1 MSETTVL
8 KLANEMPQSQG
19 FTLAWEN
26 LGYTVKDKNGNPKT
40 VLSNLNGIVKPG
52 SVVAVL
58 GASGAGKSSFL
69 NTLAG
74 RNPSAHVTGQ
84 VTINGRTDISMKH
97 ASRYCT
103 QEEALFGNLTVY
115 ETLMYAADFNLPDT
129 TPKQKKHEIVMELIS
144 DFGLET
150 VKNTIIG
157 TPLMKGCSGGQVRR
171 VSVASQMIGLK
182 GGILFLDEPTSGL
195 DSVAA
200 GAIINIVR
208 NIASR
213 ENTTV
218 ICTIHQP
225 STETFELFSHM
236 LLLGQGQT
244 VYFGPREEAITYF
257 ETVGHPIP
265 VRANPS
271 DVYLLLTNVDFD
283 EDLEAGK
290 DRLVALTAAY
300 QKSAQNLR
308 VLSEIKQLNANPLP
322 YEKGSVGY
330 ANGVFHQT
338 KTLLLRALLNATKNP
353 LSYWIR
359 VAMYVCLAILM
370 GTTWLRMGVYQ
381 TTVTDRLA
389 GLFFAVAFLS
399 FMAVAGIPAF
409 LEERHVFMRESANGL
424 YGVGS
429 YVLSNTL
436 ISIPF
441 IFIISISFSLVAY
454 FLMGLQQEAD
464 RFFVFVGYLFLSLM
478 IAEAQTVFISVAIP
492 IFVAALTITAFA
504 NGLWMVVQGFF
515 VQKTNIPAFWRYSF
529 HQIDFQKYAYELL
542 VDNEFRGLTF
552 DCAGV
557 APNCACMYQSSLNNT
572 CQFSGEDV
580 LRHYDYADIS
590 YYKWSLIMIAIF
602 LFFKIATYL
611 VLKIQASR

>member
-1 MSETTVL
+1 MSETSIL
-8 KLANEMPQSQG
+8 KLMTEKHQG

-26 LGYTVKDKNGNPKT
+26 LGYAVRDKNGKPKT
-40 VLSNLNGIVKPG
+40 VLSNLSGIVKPG
-52 SVVAVL
+52 AVVAVL

-74 RNPSAHVTGQ
+74 RNPSAQVTGQ
-84 VTINGRTDISMKH
+84 VYINGRTDISMKH

-129 TPKQKKHEIVMELIS
+129 TPKQRKHEIVMELIS
-144 DFGLET
+144 DFGLED

-157 TPLMKGCSGGQVRR
+157 TPLLKGCSGGQVRR

-182 GGILFLDEPTSGL
+182 NGILFLDEPTSGL

-200 GAIINIVR
+200 GAIISIVK
-208 NIASR
+208 NIASK
-213 ENTTV
+213 ENATV

-225 STETFELFSHM
+225 STETFELFTHM
-236 LLLGQGQT
+236 LLLGQGNT
-244 VYFGPREEAITYF
+244 VYFGPRDDAIQYF
-257 ETVGHPIP
+257 ETIGHPIP

-271 DVYLLLTNVDFD
+271 DVYLLLTNIDFD
-283 EDLEAGK
+283 HDLEVGK
-290 DRLVALTAAY
+290 DRLNTLTTAY
-300 QKSAQNLR
+300 IKSAQSQK
-308 VLSEIKQLNANPLP
+308 VLTEIKQLAANPLP

-330 ANGVFHQT
+330 ANGVFYQT
-338 KTLLLRALLNATKNP
+338 KTLFLRALLNATKNP

-370 GTTWLRMGVYQ
+370 GTTWLRMGEFQ

-389 GLFFAVAFLS
+389 GLFFAVAFLA

-441 IFIISISFSLVAY
+441 VFIISISFSLVAY
-454 FLMGLQQEAD
+454 FLMGLQQSAD
-464 RFFVFVGYLFLSLM
+464 KFFIFVGYLFLALM
-478 IAEAQTVFISVAIP
+478 IAEAQTVFISVTIP

-515 VQKTNIPAFWRYSF
+515 VQKSNIPAFWRYTF
-529 HQIDFQKYAYELL
+529 HQIDFQKYAFELL

-552 DCAGV
+552 DCDGT
-557 APNCACMYQSSLNNT
+557 APNCACMYESVLNDQCRFT
-572 CQFSGEDV
+572 GEDV
-580 LRHYDYADIS
+580 LSHYDYADIS
-590 YYKWSLIMIAIF
+590 YWKWSVIMVSIF
-602 LFFKIATYL
+602 LFFKICTYV
-611 VLKIQASR
+611 VLKLQSRR